1 MLDNPRNNDESQ
13 EIEIHAVRPY
23 VPPTYEKKRQEKKW
37 SLIFSA
43 IILILPSLIG
53 VLYLFAVSSRIY
65 ATDSIVMVRVPIFGQ
80 PSGSGGGGG
89 GGMAA
94 LMGGGGSA
102 STTTRAMD
110 ESYAVVQY
118 IQSEEAFRQIDK
130 EVNFRKS
137 MSNGNIDLFHRLSR
151 NADFL
156 TSYHYYLEHVH
167 VYYDDFQGQILLST
181 YAFTPQMALAIA
193 TALTHASENLV
204 NRFNAQ
210 AAKDYL
216 AVAQQQVDEKKA
228 EWNHASEALMNFRLA
243 NGVIDPGVSSASYTS
258 VIMSLIGQAASL
270 RAQISAITK
279 RDGNNAQVGP
289 LRNQLDALEQEI
301 DRQQTRLTG
310 HNDALARTM
319 AGYSTLTTTQSIAQQ
334 EYVTALSTLNAE
346 LFAVKRQMLYLVDI
360 VPPRLPDDAE
370 YPRRWKDLAIIFVL
384 SICAWLSVR
393 IVVAALKDHLT

>member
-1 MLDNPRNNDESQ
+1 MMLENVNNNDENQ

-23 VPPTYEKKRQEKKW
+23 IPPTYEQKRREQKR

-43 IILILPSLIG
+43 AILLLPSIFG
-53 VLYLFAVSSRIY
+53 GLYLFFISSRIY
-65 ATDSIVMVRVPIFGQ
+65 ATNAIVMVRVPIFGQ
-80 PSGSGGGGG
+80 PSGSSSGGG

-94 LMGGGGSA
+94 LMGGGGGA
-102 STTTRAMD
+102 SPTTRAMD

-118 IQSEEAFRQIDK
+118 IQSEEAFRQVDK
-130 EVNFRKS
+130 EINFRKV
-137 MSNGNIDLFHRLSR
+137 MSDGNIDLFHRLSK

-156 TSYHYYLEHVH
+156 TAYHYYLEYVH

-181 YAFTPQMALAIA
+181 YAFTPRVALEIA

-228 EWNHASEALMNFRLA
+228 EWNRASEALMNFRLA

-346 LFAVKRQMLYLVDI
+346 LFAVKRQMLYLVDV
-360 VPPRLPDDAE
+360 VPPVCRMM
-370 YPRRWKDLAIIFVL
+370 R
-384 SICAWLSVR
+384 SILVAGR
-393 IVVAALKDHLT
+393 I

>member
-1 MLDNPRNNDESQ
+1 MRASSVPRYPLS
-13 EIEIHAVRPY
+13 
-23 VPPTYEKKRQEKKW
+23 
-37 SLIFSA
+37 SA
-43 IILILPSLIG
+43 W
-53 VLYLFAVSSRIY
+53 
-65 ATDSIVMVRVPIFGQ
+65 
-80 PSGSGGGGG
+80 GGGG
-89 GGMAA
+89 
-94 LMGGGGSA
+94 A
-102 STTTRAMD
+102 SPTTRVMD

-118 IQSEEAFRQIDK
+118 IQSEEAFRQVEKEID
-130 EVNFRKS
+130 FRKV
-137 MSNGNIDLFHRLSR
+137 MSNGNIDFFHRLSR

-156 TSYHYYLEHVH
+156 TSYHYYLDHVH

-181 YAFTPQMALAIA
+181 YAFTPQTALAIA
-193 TALTHASENLV
+193 TALTHASEHLV
-204 NRFNAQ
+204 NRFNEQ
-210 AAKDYL
+210 AARDYL

-243 NGVIDPGVSSASYTS
+243 NGVIDPGVSSASYTN

-279 RDGNNAQVGP
+279 RDGNSAQVGP

-319 AGYSTLTTTQSIAQQ
+319 AGYSTLITTQSIAQQ

-346 LFAVKRQMLYLVDI
+346 LFAVKRQMLYLVNV
-360 VPPRLPDDAE
+360 VPPRLPDEAE

-393 IVVAALKDHLT
+393 VVVAALKDHLT